1 MTPTTGVAPVS
12 EADESG
18 GGINRAQNG
27 FARMKVFSNQDRS
40 RSVPRRAER
49 RREFK
54 PLANRIPKGP
64 TP

>member
-12 EADESG
+12 DGVEFG

-54 PLANRIPKGP
+54 PLANRLPKGP